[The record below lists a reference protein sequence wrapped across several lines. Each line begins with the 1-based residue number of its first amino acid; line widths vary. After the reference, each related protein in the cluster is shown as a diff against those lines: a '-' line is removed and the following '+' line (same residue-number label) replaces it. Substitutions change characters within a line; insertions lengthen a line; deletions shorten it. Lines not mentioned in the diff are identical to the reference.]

1 VSDLDAIN
9 EAARALAA
17 GDLSVRVP
25 EDGDDDARE
34 LARSFNAMA
43 ASLQE
48 SERSR
53 DEFFALVSH
62 ELRTPLTSIIGYVQL
77 VLDDEALGRDARRFL
92 QIVHRNGQRLLR
104 LVGDMLFVAQV
115 EAGRLSLDREP
126 VAVRAVV
133 VDGVD
138 AARPAAED
146 VGVNLEFVED
156 PSGDPDFVVGD
167 RDRLAQALDNLISNA
182 LKFSARNATVTVSL
196 RQADGW
202 VNVEVIDTGDGI
214 PLVEQERLF
223 DRFAR
228 SESAIDRG
236 VPGAGLGLA
245 VVKAIVEAHDG
256 SVELES
262 ALGRGTTVRLRLPL
276 ADQAAVL

>member
-1 VSDLDAIN
+1 MLDDLQASF
-9 EAARALAA
+9 AA
-17 GDLSVRVP
+17 
-25 EDGDDDARE
+25 
-34 LARSFNAMA
+34 
-43 ASLQE
+43 QKE
-48 SERSR
+48 SEAKLRR
-53 DEFFALVSH
+53 FLADASH

>member
-1 VSDLDAIN
+1 
-9 EAARALAA
+9 
-17 GDLSVRVP
+17 
-25 EDGDDDARE
+25 
-34 LARSFNAMA
+34 
-43 ASLQE
+43 
-48 SERSR
+48 
-53 DEFFALVSH
+53 
-62 ELRTPLTSIIGYVQL
+62 
-77 VLDDEALGRDARRFL
+77 
-92 QIVHRNGQRLLR
+92 LLR